1 MMGLQIGLFFTACFY
16 FTSSIDVGSEFTF
29 VNSASFEDKGNEKM
43 NSLNHLLN
51 IIQIILTGPSTHFL
65 DLPGFLL
72 SDNSHQ
78 TLTCIQ
84 LIYLDYLD

>member
-1 MMGLQIGLFFTACFY
+1 MMGIQIGLFFTDGFY

-43 NSLNHLLN
+43 SSLNHLLN
-51 IIQIILTGPSTHFL
+51 IIQIILTGPSTRSL

-72 SDNSHQ
+72 NDNRHQ

-84 LIYLDYLD
+84 LI

>member
-1 MMGLQIGLFFTACFY
+1 MMGIQTGLFFTDGFY

-51 IIQIILTGPSTHFL
+51 IIQIILTGPSTPVPWIFL
-65 DLPGFLL
+65 ASCLMITDIKP
-72 SDNSHQ
+72 
-78 TLTCIQ
+78 
-84 LIYLDYLD
+84 